1 MKFVFVLSCSQSL
14 FIIEISWY
22 LTSRGRDMHGVASEL
37 DLFAAMST
45 GACALKPRLSRVVM
59 LTALRIPAGSPISS
73 LWRLVLL
80 QL

>member
-1 MKFVFVLSCSQSL
+1 
-14 FIIEISWY
+14 
-22 LTSRGRDMHGVASEL
+22 MHGVASEL

-45 GACALKPRLSRVVM
+45 GACALKPRLSRVIM
-59 LTALRIPAGSPISS
+59 LKALSIRACIPISS